1 MADPRLSDATALQAL
16 NRQLLRALL
25 ALGECG
31 APQRE
36 MACNIAA
43 VAWSALRHT
52 HAREAERLNG
62 VLHALTRSTHPQAKQ
77 ETTMA
82 EAKILDVRSLIPMER
97 HRMIFETYDHLR
109 TGDRF
114 VLVNDHDPKPLY
126 YQFEAEHTG
135 KFSWKYLE
143 QGPEA
148 WRVEIG
154 RTAAE

>member
-1 MADPRLSDATALQAL
+1 MNDSASTGSAPLQAL

-31 APQRE
+31 APQRDT
-36 MACNIAA
+36 ACSIAA
-43 VAWSALRHT
+43 VAWSALRHA
-52 HAREAERLNG
+52 HPREAERLNG
-62 VLHALTRSTHPQAKQ
+62 VLHALTQSTHLQVN
-77 ETTMA
+77 EEITMA
-82 EAKILDVRSLIPMER
+82 EAQILDVRSLIPMER
-97 HRMIFETYDHLR
+97 HRKIFETYDHLR

-143 QGPEA
+143 QGPTA

-154 RTAAE
+154 RSAAE

>member
-1 MADPRLSDATALQAL
+1 MNEAVNDDQAAVQGL
-16 NRQLLRALL
+16 NRHLMRALL
-25 ALGECG
+25 ALGDCG
-31 APQRE
+31 APQRDT
-36 MACNIAA
+36 ACKIAA
-43 VAWSALRHT
+43 AAWSVLRHS
-52 HAREAERLNG
+52 HPREAERLNG
-62 VLHALTRSTHPQAKQ
+62 VLHSLTQSTHPHLKK

-82 EAKILDVRSLIPMER
+82 EAKILDVRNLIPMER
-97 HRMIFETYDHLR
+97 HRTIFDTYGKLK
-109 TGDRF
+109 TGDKF

-143 QGPEA
+143 QGPTA

>member
-1 MADPRLSDATALQAL
+1 MNEAESADPTALQVL

-25 ALGECG
+25 ALGKCG
-31 APQRE
+31 APQRDT
-36 MACNIAA
+36 ACSIAA
-43 VAWSALRHT
+43 VAWSVLRHT

-62 VLHALTRSTHPQAKQ
+62 VLHALTQSTHPKVN
-77 ETTMA
+77 EEITMS

-97 HRMIFETYDHLR
+97 HRKIFETYEHLG

-143 QGPEA
+143 QGPTA